1 MKDGEIIITK
11 GNRKYRNYGKK
22 KSLEI
27 SDLQAED
34 SGIYEC
40 ATSPNSTEKG
50 RAELWSKRITLAFY
64 ITFPCILESWCPS

>member
-22 KSLEI
+22 KWLLI

-34 SGIYEC
+34 SGVYEC
-40 ATSPNSTEKG
+40 AISPNSTERG
-50 RAELWSKRITLAFY
+50 RAELWSKLTTISRIFFY
-64 ITFPCILESWCPS
+64 CNIYLVS